1 MQESD
6 SRHFVQS
13 VSFSLVIPAYN
24 EEEVIEQAID
34 EATDALSQLV
44 SGFEIIVVDDGS
56 TDDTAAIVA
65 AVAECNSHL
74 RLLKHDS
81 NEGYGA
87 ALRNGFAAAK
97 NELIAFTDADCQFDL
112 SELDR
117 FLLLAKSYDAVCG
130 YRIDRKDTKLRCLY
144 SLIYNWIVRLLL
156 GVRVRDVD
164 CALKVFRRVLLHRTR
179 IQSDG
184 FLVNSDLLTQIR
196 DAGGSIVEV
205 GATHRPRAAGQST
218 VSIRHIPRVL
228 ASLVQFWWNEIQ
240 FPKREATT
248 EMKAELNNRG
258 RLALLQWVLVG
269 VACLFLFANLSY
281 PLIDRDETRYAE
293 IPREMLVSCDW
304 VLPTLNFKTYYD
316 KPPMLYW
323 LVASSF
329 SVFGVHEWSARLVP
343 AFAALGT
350 LLLVIWFANRHFGR
364 RIGLISAGVLML
376 TGGFAFCSR
385 YLLIDGVLTLFT
397 TASLIAA
404 YEAVCGGKGDT
415 VRWGWWT
422 TASAGCGLGF
432 MTKGPLSLVLMFP
445 VILAFSWLTRDAA
458 RIRMIHLL
466 SLSAI
471 VGLIALP
478 WMITVS
484 LRDQTFLWEF
494 FVNHNVLRFAGH
506 YHDRPFWYFI
516 PVLLAAGFPWSFL
529 AIPFAR
535 NLLTRARLIRHSRSP
550 IIGFLSLWAVWMFMF
565 FSVSRCKLPTYL
577 LPTAPAFALL
587 LATYIDRLVRPAET
601 LDAWDRVAQ
610 LWSAQ
615 MATVT
620 GCLIGIG
627 LIAYVGMRTEE
638 LGIGMLAWTMVLGV
652 ILCGSLFLIR
662 DLQSRQVA
670 WGLSAIL
677 SFLLLTMFLHQLVPL
692 YSRSQTIFAAQGS
705 TFNDIQHDDSIPV
718 ATIGHEFSEVPYYL
732 NREEVFNFSS
742 KIDRGIFEFARNHA
756 DALLVVRRDVLIG
769 EIQRQL
775 PSGTRLQAVGVR
787 GPARVLRMS
796 RNIDQIA
803 NANTDVHGS
812 R

>member
-6 SRHFVQS
+6 SRHFVQT
-13 VSFSLVIPAYN
+13 VSLSLVIPAYN

-34 EATDALSQLV
+34 EATVALSQLV
-44 SGFEIIVVDDGS
+44 SDFEIIVVDDGS

-112 SELDR
+112 SEIDS
-117 FLLLAKSYDAVCG
+117 FLLLAKRYDAVCG
-130 YRIDRKDTKLRCLY
+130 YRIDRKDTKLRCFY

-156 GVRVRDVD
+156 GIRVRDVD
-164 CALKVFRRVLLHRTR
+164 CALKVFRRAMLHRTR

-205 GATHRPRAAGQST
+205 GVTHRPRAAGQST

-240 FPKREATT
+240 FPKREPTT
-248 EMKAELNNRG
+248 GTKTELSNRG
-258 RLALLQWVLVG
+258 RFGLLQWALIG
-269 VACLFLFANLSY
+269 VACLFLFTNLSY

-293 IPREMLVSCDW
+293 IPREMLVSGDW

-329 SVFGVHEWSARLVP
+329 TVFGIDEWSARLVP

-350 LLLVIWFANRHFGR
+350 LLLVIWFANRHFGQ
-364 RIGLISAGVLML
+364 RIGLISGGVLML

-397 TASLIAA
+397 TASLMAA
-404 YEAVCGGKGDT
+404 YEAVCDGQSKA
-415 VRWGWWT
+415 VRCGWWI
-422 TASAGCGLGF
+422 TASVACGLGF
-432 MTKGPLSLVLMFP
+432 MTKGPLSLVLMLP
-445 VILAFSWLTRDAA
+445 VILVFSWLTREVA

-466 SLSAI
+466 SLIAI
-471 VGLIALP
+471 VSLIALP
-478 WMITVS
+478 WMIAVS

-494 FVNHNVLRFAGH
+494 FVNHNIRRFAGQ
-506 YHDRPFWYFI
+506 YHDRPFWYFV

-529 AIPFAR
+529 AIPFVR
-535 NLLTRARLIRHSRSP
+535 DLVTRASLVRDSRSP
-550 IIGFLSLWAVWMFMF
+550 IIGFLSLWVVWMLVF

-587 LATYIDRLVRPAET
+587 LATYLDRIIRPAEG
-601 LDAWDRVAQ
+601 LDAWERMAQ
-610 LWSAQ
+610 LWSAR
-615 MATVT
+615 MATIA
-620 GCLIGIG
+620 GCSIGVG
-627 LIAYVGMRTEE
+627 LIAYFSLGTEGFGVGMF
-638 LGIGMLAWTMVLGV
+638 AWTMVWGA
-652 ILCGSLFLIR
+652 ILVCSLQLIGDR
-662 DLQSRQVA
+662 RYRQFA
-670 WGLSAIL
+670 WGSSALLSFAIL
-677 SFLLLTMFLHQLVPL
+677 TLLLHQLVPS
-692 YSRSQTIFAAQGS
+692 YSQTQKIFAAKGS
-705 TFNDIQHDDSIPV
+705 TLIGVQHDDSMPV

-732 NREEVFNFSS
+732 NRKNVFNFSS
-742 KIDRGIFEFARNHA
+742 KSDPGIYEFTRDHA
-756 DALLVVRRDVLIG
+756 DALLVVRRDILIG
-769 EIQRQL
+769 EIQNQL
-775 PSGTRLQAVGVR
+775 PEGTRLQTLGVR
-787 GPARVLRMS
+787 GPARLLLLS
-796 RNIDQIA
+796 KNAYQIA
-803 NANTDVHGS
+803 KSNANLHGS